1 VASWPVVR
9 AGARSSQRNEERV
22 GAADLLLKKA
32 A

>member
-9 AGARSSQRNEERV
+9 AGARSSPRNEERV
-22 GAADLLLKKA
+22 GATDLLLKKA

>member
-22 GAADLLLKKA
+22 GVTDLLLKKA

>member
-9 AGARSSQRNEERV
+9 AGARSSRRQDEQV
-22 GAADLLLKKA
+22 SVADLLLKKA

>member
-9 AGARSSQRNEERV
+9 VGARSSQRYEERI

>member
-9 AGARSSQRNEERV
+9 AGVRSSQRQDERV
-22 GAADLLLKKA
+22 GVAELLLKKA